1 MSETLLTIPTLPT
14 IRTARDGDVLCL
26 EIHRPDRRNAIDMP
40 MFDCLAREL
49 IAANGD
55 ETVGAVLL
63 CGAGE
68 GFCAGHDL
76 QAFDT
81 HWPQHPTDPVPRFLH
96 ALADLRKPL
105 VIAVQGWAVGI
116 GATGLLHADWVLAAP
131 GAKLRFPF
139 VDLGIAPEA
148 GSTLLL
154 ARAIGTP
161 RARRLLLGGEAISA
175 EQALDWG
182 LVAELCPATELR
194 ATATE
199 RARALA
205 AKPAAMFGRIKSWLA
220 PLDEVH
226 ARIDE
231 EVEAI
236 NQALIQRRRQP
247 NA

>member
-1 MSETLLTIPTLPT
+1 MSET
-14 IRTARDGDVLCL
+14 IRASRDGGVLCL
-26 EIHRPDRRNAIDMP
+26 EIHRPERRNAIDMP
-40 MFDCLAREL
+40 MFDRLASEL
-49 IAANGD
+49 TTADADGA
-55 ETVGAVLL
+55 VGAVLL

-76 QAFDT
+76 QAFDS
-81 HWPQHPTDPVPRFLH
+81 HWPQRSTDPVPRFLH
-96 ALADLRKPL
+96 ALAGLRKPL

-154 ARAIGTP
+154 ACAIGTP
-161 RARRLLLGGEAISA
+161 RARRLLLGGEAIGA

-182 LVAELCPATELR
+182 LVAELCPAAELR
-194 ATATE
+194 ATALE

-236 NQALIQRRRQP
+236 NQALIERRRNTHP
-247 NA
+247 